1 MTKKTYTAA
10 EHRHAQ
16 RLFAQA
22 KSRGTLKPPRALGA
36 LATSNGLVRSYSASS
51 VTYRDYLPDARRAL
65 APRLK
70 PLLRR

>member
-16 RLFAQA
+16 RLFTQA
-22 KSRGTLKPPRALGA
+22 KARGSLKAPRALGA
-36 LATSNGLVRSYSASS
+36 LATSDGFVRSYSASS

-65 APRLK
+65 AHRVK
-70 PLLRR
+70 SLLRR